1 MCQGAAQITGS
12 ASHLTYLESGGF
24 RLCVVDIPEEMYLS
38 LLLSIRRTF
47 TKSLRKVKGRG
58 CFGMRRGLGGEQIP
72 ALGLPGKAVAKGRQ
86 HMDTAPLAG
95 RQAACLP
102 GTDQGSEPPARNGWR
117 RLQGLPA
124 FGSRTQPC
132 SGDAKELPASTQRQ
146 GWSRAL
152 SPRSEASLC
161 ISGRCLGGG

>member
-1 MCQGAAQITGS
+1 
-12 ASHLTYLESGGF
+12 
-24 RLCVVDIPEEMYLS
+24 
-38 LLLSIRRTF
+38 
-47 TKSLRKVKGRG
+47 
-58 CFGMRRGLGGEQIP
+58 MRRGLGGEQIP

-95 RQAACLP
+95 RRAACLP
-102 GTDQGSEPPARNGWR
+102 GTDLGSEPPARNGWR

-152 SPRSEASLC
+152 SPRSEASPLYL
-161 ISGRCLGGG
+161 RKVFGGGGAEHSADSRTN